1 MHARFYAPDLFSGCH
16 LVELPADEAE
26 HLSRVLRLRV
36 GAEVRLFDGRGHE
49 FDGRVEVVER
59 SRVVVAAGR
68 ELPDAG
74 AEPRVGV
81 VLAQALLKGDA
92 MDQVVR
98 DAVMLGVSEIVPLE
112 TVRCEM
118 PARRV
123 KSTGRVARW
132 QRIAVASVKQC
143 GRAVV
148 PKVCEPRR
156 LDECL
161 REFQGMPGYMLAEPA
176 LAAPRSAPPSSLPA
190 PARALL
196 DRRPGRRLDDGRS
209 HGRRGR
215 RLPAAHARPAH
226 HPGRRRGGRRAHGVA
241 VLLGRVRRRPH
252 MNRTADDW
260 IRLLNLAP
268 HPEGGCFAE
277 TYRSADTLPADVFGG
292 RYAGPRACATAIY
305 FLLRGTEFSALHRL
319 RSDEMWHYHAGGG
332 GRIVTIGPDGM
343 LGSWGIG
350 PDPERGQELQ
360 VMVPAGTWF
369 GATVDDPASYL
380 LVGCTVSPGFAYE
393 DFELATREALTAAY
407 PSHRAI
413 IERLTRA

>member
-196 DRRPGRRLDDGRS
+196 IVG
-209 HGRRGR
+209 
-215 RLPAAHARPAH
+215 
-226 HPGRRRGGRRAHGVA
+226 
-241 VLLGRVRRRPH
+241 
-252 MNRTADDW
+252 
-260 IRLLNLAP
+260 
-268 HPEGGCFAE
+268 PEGGWTTDEVTAAVAAGCQPL
-277 TYRSADTLPADVFGG
+277 TL
-292 RYAGPRACATAIY
+292 GPRTIRADAAAVVGLTALQC
-305 FLLRGTEFSALHRL
+305 F
-319 RSDEMWHYHAGGG
+319 
-332 GRIVTIGPDGM
+332 
-343 LGSWGIG
+343 WG
-350 PDPERGQELQ
+350 E
-360 VMVPAGTWF
+360 F
-369 GATVDDPASYL
+369 GADRT
-380 LVGCTVSPGFAYE
+380 
-393 DFELATREALTAAY
+393 
-407 PSHRAI
+407 
-413 IERLTRA
+413 